1 MEIEINPLPVEDT
14 IETPEGPEVGE
25 TELAN
30 QIIKMINAEW
40 DTIKD
45 YNNLIKLIGNA
56 HPEFIDVIND
66 INNEENKHVGQLQ
79 TILKTI
85 SPNAFSIESGEF
97 EGATQLFDEG
107 LDPDDDDDDEEDSK
121 DQNDEDAEEA
131 VTTSGEMIKGY
142 FSKDHKEFTTV
153 DGISYHV
160 NDGGEVVTESLDDD
174 DYFIE
179 IEDDY
184 EVAPGVHFI
193 EDGQEYQYV
202 RRIDDQYIDF
212 DHWAVWE
219 CKSVDDESAD
229 SVYFIVEED
238 TGFIDWGP
246 EESREAAIDFL
257 NSKLDDFEDEEDGVY
272 EL

>member
-1 MEIEINPLPVEDT
+1 MFESLKKKFSRTSDKLEEELIEEAQ
-14 IETPEGPEVGE
+14 EE
-25 TELAN
+25 
-30 QIIKMINAEW
+30 
-40 DTIKD
+40 
-45 YNNLIKLIGNA
+45 NNL
-56 HPEFIDVIND
+56 
-66 INNEENKHVGQLQ
+66 EE
-79 TILKTI
+79 
-85 SPNAFSIESGEF
+85 ESGKKFSFFSFGRKDKKE
-97 EGATQLFDEG
+97 E
-107 LDPDDDDDDEEDSK
+107 DDSESDVAEIPQEVESIHEEADTSDDEDSEDQ
-121 DQNDEDAEEA
+121 DQNDEDAEVA

-142 FSKDHKEFTTV
+142 FSKDHKEFTTI

-160 NDGGEVVTESLDDD
+160 NDGGEVVTESLDDDD

-193 EDGQEYQYV
+193 EDGQEYKYV

-219 CKSVDDESAD
+219 CQSVDDESAD

-246 EESREAAIDFL
+246 EDSKEAAIDFL

>member
-1 MEIEINPLPVEDT
+1 ML
-14 IETPEGPEVGE
+14 
-25 TELAN
+25 
-30 QIIKMINAEW
+30 
-40 DTIKD
+40 
-45 YNNLIKLIGNA
+45 
-56 HPEFIDVIND
+56 
-66 INNEENKHVGQLQ
+66 
-79 TILKTI
+79 
-85 SPNAFSIESGEF
+85 FSIESGEF

-107 LDPDDDDDDEEDSK
+107 LESEEDSG
-121 DQNDEDAEEA
+121 DQNDEDAEVA

-160 NDGGEVVTESLDDD
+160 NDGGEVVTESLEDDD
-174 DYFIE
+174 HFIE

-184 EVAPGVHFI
+184 EVASGVHFI
-193 EDGQEYQYV
+193 EDGQEYKYI

-219 CKSVDDESAD
+219 CQSVDDESAD
-229 SVYFIVEED
+229 PVYFIVEED

-246 EESREAAIDFL
+246 EDSREAAIDFL
-257 NSKLDDFEDEEDGVY
+257 NSKLDDFEDEEGVY